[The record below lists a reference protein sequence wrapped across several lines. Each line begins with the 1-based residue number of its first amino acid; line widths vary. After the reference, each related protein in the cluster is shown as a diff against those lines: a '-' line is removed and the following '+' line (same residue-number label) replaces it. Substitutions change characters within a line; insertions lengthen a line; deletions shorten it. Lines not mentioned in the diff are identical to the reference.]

1 MPPFSALSAIL
12 WEKIMPSLRDIRRK
26 ISSVKKTQQ
35 ITRAMQMVSAAKL
48 QRAQDRL
55 LTSRPYSSK
64 LAEVIGDLA
73 LRADPQRHPLLQRR
87 EGPNTLA
94 VVITTDRGLCG
105 AFNSNALRAA
115 TSLMAQHP
123 EWQTSLVV
131 VGRKGRDFFRRR
143 PQFQVKSQHVDVFG
157 RQVSFGVAQDIA
169 KELVEAYTAAAHTVD
184 RVVLVGNTFVSAL
197 RQQPV
202 TYTLLPI
209 PLPPSPPDA
218 VIFDYLYE
226 PSVDGI
232 LRELL
237 PRYVEVL
244 VYRALL
250 ETAAAEHAARMT
262 AMAAAT
268 SNAGELIRQLTL
280 FYNKTRQAAITK
292 EILEVVSGAE
302 ALKTA

>member
-1 MPPFSALSAIL
+1 
-12 WEKIMPSLRDIRRK
+12 MPSLRDIRRK

-55 LTSRPYSSK
+55 LTSRPYSNK

-87 EGPNTLA
+87 DGPNTLML
-94 VVITTDRGLCG
+94 VITTDRGLCG
-105 AFNSNALRAA
+105 AFNSNVLR
-115 TSLMAQHP
+115 TVIGLLAQHH
-123 EWQTSLVV
+123 EWQASLVV

-143 PQFQVKSQHVDVFG
+143 PQFQMKSQHIDVFG
-157 RQVSFGVAQDIA
+157 RQVSFGVAQDLA
-169 KELVEAYTAAAHTVD
+169 KELIEAYTAASEMVD
-184 RVVLVGNTFVSAL
+184 RVILVGNTFASAL
-197 RQQPV
+197 RQQTV
-202 TYTLLPI
+202 TQALLPI
-209 PLPPSPPDA
+209 PLPPSQPDA

-244 VYRALL
+244 IFRALL
-250 ETAAAEHAARMT
+250 ETAAAEQAARMT

-268 SNAGELIRQLTL
+268 DNAGELISQLTL

-302 ALKTA
+302 ALKSA

>member
-1 MPPFSALSAIL
+1 
-12 WEKIMPSLRDIRRK
+12 MPSLRDIRRK

-48 QRAQDRL
+48 QRAQERL
-55 LTSRPYSSK
+55 LTSRPYSDK

-73 LRADPQRHPLLQRR
+73 LRADPQKHPLLQRR
-87 EGPNTLA
+87 DGPKTL
-94 VVITTDRGLCG
+94 VLVITTDRGLCG
-105 AFNSNALRAA
+105 AFNSNVVRTVSGLL
-115 TSLMAQHP
+115 TQHP
-123 EWQTSLVV
+123 EWQASLVV

-157 RQVSFGVAQDIA
+157 RQVSFGVAQDLA
-169 KELVEAYTAAAHTVD
+169 RELIEAYTAPAEMVD
-184 RVVLVGNTFVSAL
+184 RVVLVDNTFASAL
-197 RQQPV
+197 RQQTV
-202 TYTLLPI
+202 TQTLLPI

-218 VIFDYLYE
+218 VLFDYIYE

-237 PRYVEVL
+237 PRYVEIL
-244 VYRALL
+244 IYRALL

-268 SNAGELIRQLTL
+268 DNAGELIRQLTL
-280 FYNKTRQAAITK
+280 FYNKTRQAAITT

-302 ALKTA
+302 ALKSA

>member
-1 MPPFSALSAIL
+1 
-12 WEKIMPSLRDIRRK
+12 MPSLRDIRRK

-55 LTSRPYSSK
+55 LTSRPYSNK
-64 LAEVIGDLA
+64 LAEVVGDLA
-73 LRADPQRHPLLQRR
+73 LRADPQKHPLLQRR
-87 EGPNTLA
+87 EGPNTLML
-94 VVITTDRGLCG
+94 VVTTDRGLCG
-105 AFNSNALRAA
+105 AFNSNALRMA
-115 TSLMAQHP
+115 TSFVAQHP
-123 EWQTSLVV
+123 EGKTSLVV

-169 KELVEAYTAAAHTVD
+169 KELIAAYTASDGMVD
-184 RVVLVGNTFVSAL
+184 RVVMIGNTFASAM
-197 RQQPV
+197 RQQTV

-209 PLPPSPPDA
+209 PLPPSSPDA
-218 VIFDYLYE
+218 VLFDYIYE

-268 SNAGELIRQLTL
+268 ENAGELIHQLTL

-302 ALKTA
+302 ALKSA

>member
-1 MPPFSALSAIL
+1 
-12 WEKIMPSLRDIRRK
+12 
-26 ISSVKKTQQ
+26 
-35 ITRAMQMVSAAKL
+35 MQMVSAAKL

-73 LRADPQRHPLLQRR
+73 SRADPQGHPLLQRR
-87 EGPNTLA
+87 DGPDTLA

-115 TSLMAQHP
+115 ISLMAQHS
-123 EWQTSLVV
+123 EWKTSVVV

-169 KELVEAYTAAAHTVD
+169 RELIEAYTAPDTPVD

-209 PLPPSPPDA
+209 PLPPSPSDA
-218 VIFDYLYE
+218 VLFDYLYE
-226 PSVDGI
+226 PSVNGI

-268 SNAGELIRQLTL
+268 NNAGELIRQLTL

-302 ALKTA
+302 ALKSA

>member
-1 MPPFSALSAIL
+1 MA
-12 WEKIMPSLRDIRRK
+12 SLRDIRRK

-55 LTSRPYSSK
+55 LTSRPYSGK
-64 LAEVIGDLA
+64 LASVVSDLA
-73 LRADPQRHPLLQRR
+73 LRADPEKHPLLQRR
-87 EGPNTLA
+87 EGPNTLI
-94 VVITTDRGLCG
+94 VVVTTDRGLCG
-105 AFNSNALRAA
+105 AFNSNVLR
-115 TSLMAQHP
+115 TVVGLLAQHP
-123 EWQTSLVV
+123 EWQASLIV

-143 PQFQVKSQHVDVFG
+143 PQFQVKSQYVDVFG
-157 RQVSFGVAQDIA
+157 RQVSFGVAEDIA
-169 KELVEAYTAAAHTVD
+169 KELIEAYTAPVDAVD

-209 PLPPSPPDA
+209 PLPPRQPDEL
-218 VIFDYLYE
+218 VFDYIYE

-237 PRYVEVL
+237 PRYVEIL
-244 VYRALL
+244 VFRALL
-250 ETAAAEHAARMT
+250 ETAAAEQAARMT

-268 SNAGELIRQLTL
+268 ANAGELIRQLTL
-280 FYNKTRQAAITK
+280 FYNKTRQAAITT

-302 ALKTA
+302 ALKSA

>member
-1 MPPFSALSAIL
+1 
-12 WEKIMPSLRDIRRK
+12 MPSLRDIRRK

-55 LTSRPYSSK
+55 LTSRPYSTK

-73 LRADPQRHPLLQRR
+73 LRADPQKHPLLQRR
-87 EGPNTLA
+87 EGSNTLIL
-94 VVITTDRGLCG
+94 VVTTDRGLCG
-105 AFNSNALRAA
+105 AFNSNVLRAV
-115 TSLMAQHP
+115 TSLLAQHP
-123 EWQTSLVV
+123 EWKTSLVV

-157 RQVSFGVAQDIA
+157 RQVSFGVAQDLA
-169 KELVEAYTAAAHTVD
+169 KELIEAYTAPAEMVD
-184 RVVLVGNTFVSAL
+184 RVVLVGNTFASAL
-197 RQQPV
+197 RQQTV
-202 TYTLLPI
+202 TYTMLPI

-218 VIFDYLYE
+218 VIFDYIYE

-232 LRELL
+232 LGELL
-237 PRYVEVL
+237 PRYAEVL
-244 VYRALL
+244 IFRALL

-268 SNAGELIRQLTL
+268 DNASELIHQLTL

-302 ALKTA
+302 ALKSA

>member
-1 MPPFSALSAIL
+1 MA
-12 WEKIMPSLRDIRRK
+12 SLRDIRRK

-55 LTSRPYSSK
+55 LSSRPYAEK
-64 LAEVIGDLA
+64 LANVVSDLA
-73 LRADPQRHPLLQRR
+73 LRANPQQHPLLQRR
-87 EGPNTLA
+87 EGAHTLL
-94 VVITTDRGLCG
+94 VVVTSDRGLAG
-105 AFNSNALRAA
+105 AFNSNVLR
-115 TSLMAQHP
+115 TVVQLLAQHP
-123 EWQTSLVV
+123 EWQSSLIV

-143 PQFQVKSQHVDVFG
+143 PQFQVRSQHVDVFG
-157 RQVSFGVAQDIA
+157 RQVSFGIAEDIA
-169 KELVEAYTAAAHTVD
+169 KELIDAYTTPVGAVD

-202 TYTLLPI
+202 SYTLLPI
-209 PLPPSPPDA
+209 PLPPSHPDELA
-218 VIFDYLYE
+218 FDYIYE

-244 VYRALL
+244 VFRALL

-268 SNAGELIRQLTL
+268 DNAGELIHQLTL

-302 ALKTA
+302 ALKSA

>member
-1 MPPFSALSAIL
+1 
-12 WEKIMPSLRDIRRK
+12 MPSLRDIRRK

-48 QRAQDRL
+48 QRAQDQL
-55 LTSRPYSSK
+55 LRSRPYSDK
-64 LAEVIGDLA
+64 LASVVSDLA
-73 LRADPQRHPLLQRR
+73 LRASSQPYPLLQRR
-87 EGPNTLA
+87 EGPNTLVL
-94 VVITTDRGLCG
+94 VVTTDRGLCG
-105 AFNSNALRAA
+105 AFNSNVLRTAIG
-115 TSLMAQHP
+115 LLGQHP
-123 EWQTSLVV
+123 EWQASFTV

-143 PQFQVKSQHVDVFG
+143 PQFQVRSEHVDVFG
-157 RQVSFGVAQDIA
+157 RQVSFGVAEDIA
-169 KELVEAYTAAAHTVD
+169 RELIEAYTAPAEAIA

-202 TYTLLPI
+202 TSTLLPI
-209 PLPPSPPDA
+209 PLPPSQPEE
-218 VIFDYLYE
+218 VVFDYIYE

-244 VYRALL
+244 VFRALL

-268 SNAGELIRQLTL
+268 DNAGELIRQLTL

-302 ALKTA
+302 ALKSA

>member
-1 MPPFSALSAIL
+1 MA
-12 WEKIMPSLRDIRRK
+12 SLRDIRRK
-26 ISSVKKTQQ
+26 IASVKKTQQ

-55 LTSRPYSSK
+55 LTSRPYSNK
-64 LAEVIGDLA
+64 LAEVIGSLA
-73 LRADPQRHPLLQRR
+73 LRANPERHPLLQRR
-87 EGPNTLA
+87 EGPNTLLL
-94 VVITTDRGLCG
+94 VITTDRGLCG
-105 AFNSNALRAA
+105 AFNSNVLRMAIG
-115 TSLMAQHP
+115 LLAQHP
-123 EWQTSLVV
+123 EWKTSIIV

-157 RQVSFGVAQDIA
+157 RQVSFGVAQDLA
-169 KELVEAYTAAAHTVD
+169 QELSEAYTAPAEMVD
-184 RVVLVGNTFVSAL
+184 RVIMIGNTFASAL
-197 RQQPV
+197 RQQAV
-202 TYTLLPI
+202 SYTLLPI

-218 VIFDYLYE
+218 VLFDYIYE

-244 VYRALL
+244 IFRALL

-268 SNAGELIRQLTL
+268 DNAGELIGQLTL

-302 ALKTA
+302 ALKSA

>member
-1 MPPFSALSAIL
+1 
-12 WEKIMPSLRDIRRK
+12 MPSLRDIRRK

-55 LTSRPYSSK
+55 LTSRPYSTK

-73 LRADPQRHPLLQRR
+73 LRADPQKHPLLQRR
-87 EGPNTLA
+87 EGSDTLIL
-94 VVITTDRGLCG
+94 VVTTDRGLCG
-105 AFNSNALRAA
+105 AFNSNVLRAV
-115 TSLMAQHP
+115 TSLLAQHP
-123 EWQTSLVV
+123 EWKTSLVV

-157 RQVSFGVAQDIA
+157 RQVSFGVAQDLA
-169 KELVEAYTAAAHTVD
+169 KELIEAYTAPAEMVD
-184 RVVLVGNTFVSAL
+184 RVVLVGNTFASAL
-197 RQQPV
+197 RQQTV
-202 TYTLLPI
+202 TYTMLPI

-218 VIFDYLYE
+218 VIFDYIYE

-232 LRELL
+232 LGELL
-237 PRYVEVL
+237 PRYAEVL
-244 VYRALL
+244 IFRALL

-268 SNAGELIRQLTL
+268 DNASELIHQLTL

-302 ALKTA
+302 ALKSA

>member
-1 MPPFSALSAIL
+1 
-12 WEKIMPSLRDIRRK
+12 MPSLRDIRRK
-26 ISSVKKTQQ
+26 TSSVKKTQQ

-55 LTSRPYSSK
+55 LTSRPYANK

-73 LRADPQRHPLLQRR
+73 LRADPQRHPLLERR
-87 EGPNTLA
+87 TGPNAL
-94 VVITTDRGLCG
+94 VVVVTADRGLCG
-105 AFNSNALRAA
+105 AFNSNALRVA
-115 TSLMAQHP
+115 TGVLAQNR
-123 EWQTSLVV
+123 EWQASLIV

-143 PQFQVKSQHVDVFG
+143 PQFQVQSQHVDVFG

-169 KELVEAYTAAAHTVD
+169 KELIGAYTAPDNAVD

-197 RQQPV
+197 RQQAV
-202 TYTLLPI
+202 TSTILPI
-209 PLPPSPPDA
+209 PLPSTQPDA
-218 VIFDYLYE
+218 VLFDYLYE

-237 PRYVEVL
+237 PRYVEIL

-268 SNAGELIRQLTL
+268 ENAGELIRQLTL

-302 ALKTA
+302 ALKSA

>member
-1 MPPFSALSAIL
+1 
-12 WEKIMPSLRDIRRK
+12 MPSLRDIRRK

-55 LTSRPYSSK
+55 LSSRPYSDK

-73 LRADPQRHPLLQRR
+73 LRADPERHPLLQRR
-87 EGPNTLA
+87 DGPRTLI
-94 VVITTDRGLCG
+94 VVITADRGLCG

-115 TSLMAQHP
+115 TTLMAQHP
-123 EWQTSLVV
+123 EWQSAVIV

-143 PQFQVKSQHVDVFG
+143 PYYAVKSQYVDIFG
-157 RQVSFGVAQDIA
+157 RQVSFGVAEEIA
-169 KELVEAYTAAAHTVD
+169 KEVIAAYMAPTEAID
-184 RVVLVGNTFVSAL
+184 RVLLVGNTFVSAL
-197 RQQPV
+197 RQQPR
-202 TYTLLPI
+202 TQTLLPI
-209 PLPPSPPDA
+209 PLPPTQPGE
-218 VIFDYLYE
+218 VVFDYLYE
-226 PSVDGI
+226 PSVNKLLG
-232 LRELL
+232 ELL

-244 VYRALL
+244 IFRALL

-262 AMAAAT
+262 AMRAAT
-268 SNAGELIRQLTL
+268 DNAGELIRQLTL

-302 ALKTA
+302 ALKSA

>member
-1 MPPFSALSAIL
+1 
-12 WEKIMPSLRDIRRK
+12 MPSLRDIRRK

-55 LTSRPYSSK
+55 LTSRPYSNK

-87 EGPNTLA
+87 EGPDTLVL
-94 VVITTDRGLCG
+94 VVTTDRGLCG
-105 AFNSNALRAA
+105 AFNSNVLRAV

-123 EWQTSLVV
+123 EWKTSLVV

-157 RQVSFGVAQDIA
+157 RQVSFGVAQDLA
-169 KELVEAYTAAAHTVD
+169 RELIEAYTASAETVD
-184 RVVLVGNTFVSAL
+184 RVVLVGNTFASAM
-197 RQQPV
+197 RQQTV

-218 VIFDYLYE
+218 VLFDYIYE

-268 SNAGELIRQLTL
+268 ENAGELIHQLTL

-302 ALKTA
+302 ALKSV

>member
-1 MPPFSALSAIL
+1 
-12 WEKIMPSLRDIRRK
+12 MPSLRDIRRK

-48 QRAQDRL
+48 QRAQERL
-55 LTSRPYSSK
+55 LTSRPYSDK

-73 LRADPQRHPLLQRR
+73 LRADPQKHPLLQRR
-87 EGPNTLA
+87 DGPKTL
-94 VVITTDRGLCG
+94 VLVITTDRGLCG
-105 AFNSNALRAA
+105 AFNSNVVRTVTGLL
-115 TSLMAQHP
+115 TQHP
-123 EWQTSLVV
+123 EWQASLVV

-157 RQVSFGVAQDIA
+157 RQVSFGVAQDLA
-169 KELVEAYTAAAHTVD
+169 KELIEAYTAPAEMVD
-184 RVVLVGNTFVSAL
+184 RVVLVDNTFASAL
-197 RQQPV
+197 RQQTV
-202 TYTLLPI
+202 TQTLLPI

-218 VIFDYLYE
+218 VLFDYIYE

-237 PRYVEVL
+237 PRYVEIL
-244 VYRALL
+244 IYRALL

-268 SNAGELIRQLTL
+268 DNAGELIRQLTL

-302 ALKTA
+302 ALKSA

>member
-1 MPPFSALSAIL
+1 MA
-12 WEKIMPSLRDIRRK
+12 SLRDIRRK

-48 QRAQDRL
+48 QRAQERL
-55 LTSRPYSSK
+55 LTSRPYSNK
-64 LAEVIGDLA
+64 LVEVIGDLA
-73 LRADPQRHPLLQRR
+73 LRANPERHSLLQRR
-87 EGPNTLA
+87 EGPNTL
-94 VVITTDRGLCG
+94 VLVITTDRGLCG
-105 AFNSNALRAA
+105 AFNSNVLRTA
-115 TSLMAQHP
+115 TSLLAQHP
-123 EWQTSLVV
+123 EWKASILV

-143 PQFQVKSQHVDVFG
+143 PQFRVKSQHVDVFG
-157 RQVSFGVAQDIA
+157 RQVSFGVAQDLA
-169 KELVEAYTAAAHTVD
+169 KELIEAYTSPTEAVD
-184 RVVLVGNTFVSAL
+184 RVILVGNTFASAM
-197 RQQPV
+197 RQQV
-202 TYTLLPI
+202 VSYTMLPI

-232 LRELL
+232 LGELL
-237 PRYVEVL
+237 PRYAEVL
-244 VYRALL
+244 IYRALL

-268 SNAGELIRQLTL
+268 DNAGELIHQLTL

-302 ALKTA
+302 ALKSA

>member
-1 MPPFSALSAIL
+1 MA
-12 WEKIMPSLRDIRRK
+12 SLRDIRRK
-26 ISSVKKTQQ
+26 IASVKKTQQ

-55 LTSRPYSSK
+55 LTSRPYSDK
-64 LAEVIGDLA
+64 LASVVSDLA
-73 LRADPQRHPLLQRR
+73 LRSNPAGHPLLQRR
-87 EGPNTLA
+87 EGPKTLA
-94 VVITTDRGLCG
+94 LVVTTDRGLCG
-105 AFNSNALRAA
+105 AFNSNVLRAA
-115 TSLMAQHP
+115 IGLLSRHP
-123 EWQTSLVV
+123 DWQVSFID

-143 PQFQVKSQHVDVFG
+143 PQFQLKSQYVDVFG

-169 KELVEAYTAAAHTVD
+169 KELIEAYIASADAVD

-197 RQQPV
+197 RQQAV
-202 TYTLLPI
+202 THTILPI
-209 PLPPSPPDA
+209 PLPPGRERDEELA
-218 VIFDYLYE
+218 FDYIYE

-244 VYRALL
+244 VFRALL

-268 SNAGELIRQLTL
+268 DNAGELIRQLTL

-302 ALKTA
+302 ALKSA

>member
-1 MPPFSALSAIL
+1 
-12 WEKIMPSLRDIRRK
+12 MPSLRDIRRK

-55 LTSRPYSSK
+55 MSSRPYASK
-64 LAEVIGDLA
+64 LADVIGDLA
-73 LRADPQRHPLLQRR
+73 LRADPQQHPLLHRR
-87 EGPNTLA
+87 DGPNTL
-94 VVITTDRGLCG
+94 VVVVTTDRGLCG

-115 TSLMAQHP
+115 TVLLGQHP
-123 EWQTSLVV
+123 EWTSSLIV

-143 PQFQVKSQHVDVFG
+143 PQYRVKNHYVDVFG

-169 KELVEAYTAAAHTVD
+169 KEVIEAYTAPADAAD

-197 RQQPV
+197 RQQA
-202 TYTLLPI
+202 THETLLPI
-209 PLPPSPPDA
+209 PVSVTQPDE
-218 VIFDYLYE
+218 VVFDYIYE
-226 PSVDGI
+226 PSVDAI

-244 VYRALL
+244 IFRALL
-250 ETAAAEHAARMT
+250 ETAAAEQAARMT

-268 SNAGELIRQLTL
+268 DNAGDLIHQLTL

-302 ALKTA
+302 ALKSA

>member
-1 MPPFSALSAIL
+1 
-12 WEKIMPSLRDIRRK
+12 MPSLRDIRRK

-55 LTSRPYSSK
+55 LTSRPYSGK
-64 LAEVIGDLA
+64 LAGVVGDLA
-73 LRADPQRHPLLQRR
+73 LRADPKKHPLLQRR
-87 EGPNTLA
+87 EGPNTLI
-94 VVITTDRGLCG
+94 VVVTTDRGLCG
-105 AFNSNALRAA
+105 AFNSNVLRAVVG
-115 TSLMAQHP
+115 LLAQHP
-123 EWQTSLVV
+123 EWQASLIV

-143 PQFQVKSQHVDVFG
+143 PQFQVKSQYVDVFG
-157 RQVSFGVAQDIA
+157 RQVSFGVAEDIA
-169 KELVEAYTAAAHTVD
+169 KELSEAYTAPVDAVD

-209 PLPPSPPDA
+209 PLPPHQPDEL
-218 VIFDYLYE
+218 VFDYIYE

-237 PRYVEVL
+237 PRYVETL
-244 VYRALL
+244 VFRALL

-268 SNAGELIRQLTL
+268 ENAGELISQLTL

-302 ALKTA
+302 ALKSA

>member
-1 MPPFSALSAIL
+1 
-12 WEKIMPSLRDIRRK
+12 MPSLRDIRRK

-55 LTSRPYSSK
+55 LTSRPYSTK

-73 LRADPQRHPLLQRR
+73 LRADSQKHPLLQRR
-87 EGPNTLA
+87 EDSNTLIL
-94 VVITTDRGLCG
+94 VVTTDRGLCG
-105 AFNSNALRAA
+105 AFNSNVLRAV
-115 TSLMAQHP
+115 TSLLAQHP
-123 EWQTSLVV
+123 ERMTSLVV

-143 PQFQVKSQHVDVFG
+143 PQFQVKSQQVDVFG
-157 RQVSFGVAQDIA
+157 RQVSFGVAQDLA
-169 KELVEAYTAAAHTVD
+169 RELIEAYTASAEMVD
-184 RVVLVGNTFVSAL
+184 RVVLVGNTFASAM
-197 RQQPV
+197 RQQTV

-218 VIFDYLYE
+218 VLFDYIYE

-244 VYRALL
+244 IFRALL

-268 SNAGELIRQLTL
+268 ENAGELIHQLTL

-302 ALKTA
+302 ALKSA

>member
-1 MPPFSALSAIL
+1 
-12 WEKIMPSLRDIRRK
+12 MPSLRDIRRK

-55 LTSRPYSSK
+55 LTSRPYANK

-73 LRADPQRHPLLQRR
+73 LRADPQRHPLLERR
-87 EGPNTLA
+87 TGPNTL
-94 VVITTDRGLCG
+94 VVVVTADRGLCG
-105 AFNSNALRAA
+105 AFNSNALRIA
-115 TSLMAQHP
+115 TGALAQNPAWQASLI
-123 EWQTSLVV
+123 V

-169 KELVEAYTAAAHTVD
+169 KELIEAYTAPDNAVD

-197 RQQPV
+197 RQQAV
-202 TYTLLPI
+202 TSTILPI
-209 PLPPSPPDA
+209 PLPPSQPDA

-244 VYRALL
+244 VYRVLL

-268 SNAGELIRQLTL
+268 ENAGDLIRQLTL

-302 ALKTA
+302 ALKSA

>member
-1 MPPFSALSAIL
+1 MA
-12 WEKIMPSLRDIRRK
+12 SLRDIRRK

-55 LTSRPYSSK
+55 LTSRPYSDK

-87 EGPNTLA
+87 DGPNTLLL
-94 VVITTDRGLCG
+94 VITTDRGLAG
-105 AFNSNALRAA
+105 AFNSNVLRAA
-115 TSLMAQHP
+115 TGLLAQHP
-123 EWQTSLVV
+123 EWQASIVD

-143 PQFQVKSQHVDVFG
+143 PQFRVRSQHVDVFG
-157 RQVSFGVAQDIA
+157 RQVSFGVAQDLA
-169 KELVEAYTAAAHTVD
+169 RELIEAYTTAAEPVD
-184 RVVLVGNTFVSAL
+184 RVLLVGNTFASAL
-197 RQQPV
+197 RQQTV
-202 TYTLLPI
+202 TQTLLPI
-209 PLPPSPPDA
+209 PLPPSQPDA
-218 VIFDYLYE
+218 VLFDYIYE

-237 PRYVEVL
+237 PRYVETL
-244 VYRALL
+244 IFRALL

-268 SNAGELIRQLTL
+268 DNAGELIRQLTL

-302 ALKTA
+302 ALKSA

>member
-1 MPPFSALSAIL
+1 MA
-12 WEKIMPSLRDIRRK
+12 SLRDIRRK

-48 QRAQDRL
+48 QRAQERL
-55 LTSRPYSSK
+55 LTSRPYSDK

-73 LRADPQRHPLLQRR
+73 LRADPQKHPLLQRR
-87 EGPNTLA
+87 DGPKTL
-94 VVITTDRGLCG
+94 VLVITTDRGLCG
-105 AFNSNALRAA
+105 AFNSNVVRTVSGLL
-115 TSLMAQHP
+115 TQHP
-123 EWQTSLVV
+123 EWQASLVV

-157 RQVSFGVAQDIA
+157 RQVSFGVAQDLA
-169 KELVEAYTAAAHTVD
+169 RELIEAYTAPAEMVD
-184 RVVLVGNTFVSAL
+184 RVVLVDNTFASAL
-197 RQQPV
+197 RQQTV
-202 TYTLLPI
+202 TQTLLPI

-218 VIFDYLYE
+218 VLFDYIYE

-237 PRYVEVL
+237 PRYVEIL
-244 VYRALL
+244 IYRALL

-268 SNAGELIRQLTL
+268 DNAGELIRQLTL
-280 FYNKTRQAAITK
+280 FYNKTRQAAITT

-302 ALKTA
+302 ALKSA

>member
-1 MPPFSALSAIL
+1 MA
-12 WEKIMPSLRDIRRK
+12 SLRDIRRK

-55 LTSRPYSSK
+55 LTSRPYSNK

-73 LRADPQRHPLLQRR
+73 LRADPQKHPLLQRR
-87 EGPNTLA
+87 EGADTLA

-115 TSLMAQHP
+115 TNFMAQHP
-123 EWQTSLVV
+123 DWQTSLVV

-143 PQFQVKSQHVDVFG
+143 PQFRVKSQHVDVFG
-157 RQVSFGVAQDIA
+157 RQVSFGVAQDLA
-169 KELVEAYTAAAHTVD
+169 KELIAAYTASDGMVD
-184 RVVLVGNTFVSAL
+184 RIVLVGNTFVSAL
-197 RQQPV
+197 RQQAV

-209 PLPPSPPDA
+209 PLPPSEPDA
-218 VIFDYLYE
+218 VIFDYIYE

-237 PRYVEVL
+237 PRYVEIL

-250 ETAAAEHAARMT
+250 ETAAAEQAARMT

-302 ALKTA
+302 ALKSA

>member
-1 MPPFSALSAIL
+1 
-12 WEKIMPSLRDIRRK
+12 
-26 ISSVKKTQQ
+26 
-35 ITRAMQMVSAAKL
+35 MVSAAKL

-64 LAEVIGDLA
+64 LAEVIGSLA
-73 LRADPQRHPLLQRR
+73 LRADPRRYPLLERR
-87 EGPNTLA
+87 EGPNT
-94 VVITTDRGLCG
+94 VVVVVTADRGLCG

-115 TSLMAQHP
+115 TGLLAQHP
-123 EWQTSLVV
+123 EWQASFIV

-143 PQFQVKSQHVDVFG
+143 PQFQVKSQHVDIFG

-169 KELVEAYTAAAHTVD
+169 KELIEAYTAPANAVD
-184 RVVLVGNTFVSAL
+184 CVVLVGNTFVSAL
-197 RQQPV
+197 HQRAV
-202 TYTLLPI
+202 TYTMLPI

-250 ETAAAEHAARMT
+250 ETAAAEHAARRT

-268 SNAGELIRQLTL
+268 DNAGELIRQHTL

-292 EILEVVSGAE
+292 ELLEVVSGAE
-302 ALKTA
+302 ALKST